1 MADPQHQRPRVFIIS
16 GPNGAGKST
25 SAPVLLALTDRPL
38 HFVNADVIA
47 QGLSA
52 FRPESQAI
60 NAGRIML
67 NRLRE
72 LAAGRE
78 DFAFETTLA
87 SRTFAP
93 WIAELEQQGYS
104 FSLIFLCL
112 MSADEAVTRV
122 GTRVRAGGH
131 HVPEADV
138 RRRYE
143 RGLWNLFN
151 VYLPL
156 ADRWLVY
163 DGGVEAGRRLIAA
176 GIRDAAPVVAD
187 HPTWDRLREQYD
199 ERQQ

>member
-1 MADPQHQRPRVFIIS
+1 MANLEQSHPSVFVIS

-25 SAPVLLALTDRPL
+25 AAPVILSPSDRPL

-52 FRPESQAI
+52 FRPESQALS
-60 NAGRIML
+60 AGRIML
-67 NRLRE
+67 TRLKE
-72 LAAGRE
+72 LAAQRE

-87 SRTFAP
+87 SKTFAP
-93 WIAELEQQGYS
+93 WIAELRREGYR
-104 FSLIFLCL
+104 FNLIFIYLR
-112 MSADEAVTRV
+112 SADAAVIRV

-138 RRRYE
+138 RRRYD

-163 DGGVEAGRRLIAA
+163 DGSIEGGRRLVAA
-176 GIRDAAPVVAD
+176 GVLGATPVVAD
-187 HPTWDRLREQYD
+187 SAIWKQIKE
-199 ERQQ
+199 